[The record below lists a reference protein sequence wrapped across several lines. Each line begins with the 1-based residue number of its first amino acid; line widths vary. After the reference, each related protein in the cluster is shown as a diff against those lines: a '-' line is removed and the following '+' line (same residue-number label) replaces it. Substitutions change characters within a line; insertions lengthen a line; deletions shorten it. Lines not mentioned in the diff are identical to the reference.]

1 MHAQSTIGAFAL
13 HSYILSNYFVSGQW
27 MPWSDCADA
36 QADLGLRCPHMP
48 EDMFS
53 HGAAHIS
60 HVIVSKCRKTN
71 KPKLVSS
78 GVANTHLRTCVVGTE
93 FSLFACSGHKKP
105 TCTSSSGVFI
115 FIFLGTIW
123 HILASKKIEFNYETE
138 TLSIVLLMCLFFSRA
153 TSIEYIC

>member
-1 MHAQSTIGAFAL
+1 
-13 HSYILSNYFVSGQW
+13 
-27 MPWSDCADA
+27 
-36 QADLGLRCPHMP
+36 MP

-93 FSLFACSGHKKP
+93 FSLFACTAIKSLPVLHQVEFLSLFSLGPFGTFLHLGK
-105 TCTSSSGVFI
+105 SSSTMKPR
-115 FIFLGTIW
+115 L
-123 HILASKKIEFNYETE
+123 
-138 TLSIVLLMCLFFSRA
+138 
-153 TSIEYIC
+153 